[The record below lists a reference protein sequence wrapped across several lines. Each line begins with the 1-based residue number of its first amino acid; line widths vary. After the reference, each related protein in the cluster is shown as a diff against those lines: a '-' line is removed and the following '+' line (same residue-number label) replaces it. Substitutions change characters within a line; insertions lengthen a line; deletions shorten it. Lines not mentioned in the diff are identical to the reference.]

1 MITTDLCRFYNKFP
15 KKINAYAGVAHRW
28 GYGDLPAAAS
38 KRVLSVRDEIMEMS
52 WVRPSVWQ
60 SGALL
65 PLVHFVAQLLILAE
79 HINRLSGIVQ
89 AKRKY
94 FLNSRSSWLKSE
106 KSVELVHWSPRVI
119 GCLQLVMQSLTS
131 S

>member
-1 MITTDLCRFYNKFP
+1 MITTDLCHFYNKFP

-60 SGALL
+60 AGALL

-89 AKRKY
+89 ARRENI
-94 FLNSRSSWLKSE
+94 FSTVDHIDSTRRSLWN
-106 KSVELVHWSPRVI
+106 WFI
-119 GCLQLVMQSLTS
+119 GVRE
-131 S
+131 